1 MKWGSSR
8 AIHTLSLRGR
18 NGVTDAVIH
27 RVSNYPNDLS
37 LRLLVPSG
45 SPRAFSPRDDKVW
58 EKSGLFPTYGNK
70 LFLDQFM
77 N

>member
-1 MKWGSSR
+1 MDDV
-8 AIHTLSLRGR
+8 AIHSVSGDAGGLS
-18 NGVTDAVIH
+18 V
-27 RVSNYPNDLS
+27 
-37 LRLLVPSG
+37 RLLTASG
-45 SPRAFSPRDDKVW
+45 SPQAFSPRDDKVW